1 MQYITERQQPL
12 SVLFQYLKGGYKED
26 EKSIFHVEQTRGNG
40 YKLLLET
47 LWLQTREKFLQCEQS
62 DIGMICPGKW

>member
-26 EKSIFHVEQTRGNG
+26 EKSIFHVEETRGNG

-47 LWLQTREKFLQCEQS
+47 L
-62 DIGMICPGKW
+62 